1 LILKSFPIVL
11 SALLLS
17 IILTAVPA
25 ISSNKCS
32 EIFSTTQVLES
43 TILKTTGIFNK
54 EPLYSLDRNIHDI
67 NLREKLL
74 ASEHNGKFEVTL
86 IKVQYAEGLAYLY
99 YREFPGTNAIIID
112 MVSVPHA
119 LHRQGISSKLF
130 SMVLEQLPRIDKIV
144 FELDMVNKEFF
155 DQNKSIPFE
164 QRLAATPIYKSLSK
178 LGFTHIDH
186 ISEVKIFGKV
196 FPHIILNRQPG
207 N

>member
-144 FELDMVNKEFF
+144 FELDMVNKEFLTKTN
-155 DQNKSIPFE
+155 QY
-164 QRLAATPIYKSLSK
+164 LLSK
-178 LGFTHIDH
+178 GWLQHQFIKFIKAWIYTHR
-186 ISEVKIFGKV
+186 SYF
-196 FPHIILNRQPG
+196 
-207 N
+207 